1 MVRKQIITGVVLIC
15 MLILLAGCKSR
26 AGEELPS
33 NEFSQRYA
41 PLRTDNLDQLVE
53 VDAWEVMETG
63 DLISLIK
70 HNLNLNRLTVISE
83 QTQRVVLFAIEGEE
97 TIAQQVVD
105 IPDLRVLGIDKEGEK
120 LLVGRSGQ
128 RLSEQEKPQEY
139 FHWFALW
146 NVTSGSLDKCIS
158 GTCTGEL
165 TDPDQIAYAD
175 IGAVMD
181 AETVVAYDEDAYS
194 TVILS
199 PGNGGGVALV
209 NSPDADYW
217 WHIGK
222 IAVNSDQNRLAVV
235 FQEEGITLY
244 KISEPD
250 SWWPLAWI
258 DVLARGEENQLQPI
272 HEAIFDPDGG
282 WLAIVRGQDLII
294 WRVHGWQREVFR
306 EQVGNVLGIQFN
318 PSDEL
323 LFIGR
328 DNAINV
334 ISPKERRMVF
344 EMQAPGITTLDISD
358 DNRLLFW
365 GDEHGTVHAWG
376 IPIRK

>member
-1 MVRKQIITGVVLIC
+1 MRIQRITVGLLIC
-15 MLILLAGCKSR
+15 MLLLLPSCNSHTD
-26 AGEELPS
+26 EELPP

-41 PLRTDNLDQLVE
+41 PLRADNLDRLVE
-53 VDAWEVMETG
+53 VDDWEIMATG
-63 DLISLIK
+63 DPISLIK
-70 HNLNLNRLTVISE
+70 HNLDLNRLTVISE
-83 QTQRVVLFAIEGEE
+83 QTQMVVLFAIEEKE
-97 TIAQQVVD
+97 TIAQQIVD
-105 IPDLRVLGIDKEGEK
+105 IPDLRVLGIDKDGEK

-128 RLSEQEKPQEY
+128 RLNDHGKPQEY
-139 FHWFALW
+139 FHWIGLW
-146 NVTSGSLDKCIS
+146 NILSGSLDQCF
-158 GTCTGEL
+158 TWPCTGEL
-165 TDPDQIAYAD
+165 TDPDQIAYAY
-175 IGAVMD
+175 IGAVID
-181 AETVVAYDEDAYS
+181 KKTEVTYS
-194 TVILS
+194 EGSYLTTILS
-199 PGNGGGVALV
+199 SENGGGVALV
-209 NSPDADYW
+209 NSPEADYW

-235 FQEEGITLY
+235 FQEGGITLY

-250 SWWPLAWI
+250 RWWPLAWI

-294 WRVHGWQREVFR
+294 WRVRGWQKEVFR
-306 EQVGNVLGIQFN
+306 EQVGNVHGMRFN
-318 PSDEL
+318 PTGEL

-334 ISPKERRMVF
+334 INPKERRMVF
-344 EMQAPGITTLDISD
+344 EMQAPGIITLDISD

-376 IPIRK
+376 IPIPN